1 MERNL
6 DRDIGAGVDRRRTY
20 QENIEGVHSFAGAW
34 DARANRMVQIFS
46 SSGLP
51 TIKGTHN
58 VAIGHN
64 QVSVEWRIKEQR
76 DAIDVV
82 LLSQPVVFVLCCLTL
97 NENDAIITTTHTT
110 QKVIFKRT
118 RRLGLLK
125 IQIGMFLCVSTSCC
139 G

>member
-1 MERNL
+1 
-6 DRDIGAGVDRRRTY
+6 
-20 QENIEGVHSFAGAW
+20 
-34 DARANRMVQIFS
+34 MVQIFS
-46 SSGLP
+46 SSGHP

-58 VAIGHN
+58 VASGHTKKRCF

-76 DAIDVV
+76 DAFEIV
-82 LLSQPVVFVLCCLTL
+82 LLSQPVVFVLCCLTVDE
-97 NENDAIITTTHTT
+97 NEAIITTTHTT